1 MSALILFLYSKYYP
15 NINILLNLVSSIDY
29 IHTMCVDNQR
39 VREVVFR
46 SSMLANKKVPCFLVI
61 FPDGRV
67 NQYCDED
74 MSSFIESL
82 SKNGKQESGKTKT
95 PISNVVQSVPQ
106 TNIEIKDE
114 DEDEDEDTQTE
125 APAMGGTLPMKQP
138 APVPPM
144 PKRKQENKT
153 DIGSLINFTETND
166 NTTKKS
172 SSVSRS
178 RSELMNRENVKIS
191 KGQGHGTMKTSSL
204 GTDVSTTKS
213 NGMDSNVI
221 EDIAD
226 EDEPMLFAS
235 SENSGM
241 VKNTHKS
248 KTDIKSIA
256 MEMANSRGG
265 DA

>member
-39 VREVVFR
+39 VRDVVFR
-46 SSMLANKKVPCFLVI
+46 SSMVANKKVPCFLVV

-82 SKNGKQESGKTKT
+82 SKNGKEESGKTKT
-95 PISNVVQSVPQ
+95 PISNLVPEVPQ
-106 TNIEIKDE
+106 TNIEIKEEEDDE
-114 DEDEDEDTQTE
+114 EETHE

-144 PKRKQENKT
+144 PKRKPESKT
-153 DIGSLINFTETND
+153 DIGSLINFTDTND
-166 NTTKKS
+166 NSTKKS

-178 RSELMNRENVKIS
+178 RSELMNRENVKIA
-191 KGQGHGTMKTSSL
+191 KGQGHGNMKTSSL

-213 NGMDSNVI
+213 NGIDSNVI

-256 MEMANSRGG
+256 MEMANARG
-265 DA
+265 DS

>member
-1 MSALILFLYSKYYP
+1 M
-15 NINILLNLVSSIDY
+15 V
-29 IHTMCVDNQR
+29 
-39 VREVVFR
+39 
-46 SSMLANKKVPCFLVI
+46 ANKKVPCFLVV

-67 NQYCDED
+67 NQYCDQD

-82 SKNGKQESGKTKT
+82 SKNGKSESGKTKT
-95 PISNVVQSVPQ
+95 PISNVVESVPES
-106 TNIEIKDE
+106 TIEIKEEEDDE
-114 DEDEDEDTQTE
+114 EEESE
-125 APAMGGTLPMKQP
+125 PPAMGGTLPMKQP

-144 PKRKQENKT
+144 PKRKPENKT
-153 DIGSLINFTETND
+153 NIGSLINFTETTD
-166 NTTKKS
+166 NSTKKS

-178 RSELMNRENVKIS
+178 RSELMNRENVKIA
-191 KGQGHGTMKTSSL
+191 KGQGHGNMKTSSL

-221 EDIAD
+221 EDIGD

-256 MEMANSRGG
+256 MEMANSRGES
-265 DA
+265 

>member
-29 IHTMCVDNQR
+29 IHTICVDNQR
-39 VREVVFR
+39 VREVVLR
-46 SSMLANKKVPCFLVI
+46 SAMVANKKVPCFLVV

-82 SKNGKQESGKTKT
+82 SKNGKQESGATKT
-95 PISNVVQSVPQ
+95 PISNVVESVPQ
-106 TNIEIKDE
+106 TNIEIKEEEEDDE
-114 DEDEDEDTQTE
+114 EGGQAESSH
-125 APAMGGTLPMKQP
+125 AMGGTLPMKQP

-153 DIGSLINFTETND
+153 DIGSLINFTETTD
-166 NTTKKS
+166 NSTKKS

-178 RSELMNRENVKIS
+178 RSELMNRENVKIP

-213 NGMDSNVI
+213 NGIDSNVI

-248 KTDIKSIA
+248 KTDLKSIA
-256 MEMANSRGG
+256 MEMATARG